1 MKKKSSHSWHSHK
14 DKPSGSGDNKHK
26 LRNRVL
32 AIAVFS
38 MLVFGTLLGLNP
50 GGSGNVVTITSS
62 SRANIDSYSASATA
76 VAGENVDVDVFVSK
90 ISNSFAY
97 GFVECSVKDW
107 RGKNLDTKRLET
119 YEPRC
124 IKLSDSNSFTL
135 QYSFRPLAKGY
146 YRVQHCK
153 LTTSP
158 YTECSGA
165 KFTNLKRQT
174 TGIYVYEYLQ

>member
-14 DKPSGSGDNKHK
+14 AKPAPNEDNRHK

-32 AIAVFS
+32 AVAVFS
-38 MLVFGTLLGLNP
+38 MLVFGALLGLNP

-62 SRANIDSYSASATA
+62 SRASVDSYSAPATA
-76 VAGENVDVDVFVSK
+76 AAGENVDVSVFVSQP
-90 ISNSFAY
+90 SNSFAY

-107 RGKNLDTKRLET
+107 RGKNLDTRRIVA

-124 IKLSDSNSFTL
+124 VKLPESNSFTM

-146 YRVQHCK
+146 YKVQYCK

-174 TGIYVYEYLQ
+174 TGIYVYE